1 MEQPIPFEQ
10 ALREWAQVFMH
21 RSMREF
27 QACVKES
34 GLSHSQLATLMRLHH
49 AGSCPVSGIGLDLHV
64 SAAAAS
70 QIVDRLVQQ
79 GLLRREQ
86 DDHDRRI
93 RRVTLTP
100 LGHEVVRQAIESR
113 VAWIRQ
119 LVAALEPD
127 RQRTIVESLDRLTL
141 AARALEEAQGAP
153 VPQT

>member
-1 MEQPIPFEQ
+1 MEQPKSFEQ

-21 RSMREF
+21 RSMREYLGW
-27 QACVKES
+27 VKES

-49 AGSCPVSGIGLDLHV
+49 SGSCPVSGIGQDLQV

-79 GLLRREQ
+79 GLLRRDE

-100 LGHEVVRQAIESR
+100 QGQQVVRQAIESR
-113 VAWIRQ
+113 VAWTQQ

-127 RQRTIVESLDRLTL
+127 RQLAIIESLERLTR
-141 AARALEEAQGAP
+141 AARGLEETHGAP
-153 VPQT
+153 VA